1 MGRRQAQRADF
12 EAFLESRTVQPR
24 PTGQPKLIGQRL
36 RYVALSDHADY
47 NALLRYV
54 ELAQPSKVL
63 LNHGWKDFAWRLKR
77 LGVDATY
84 LEANEQ
90 LALF

>member
-1 MGRRQAQRADF
+1 M
-12 EAFLESRTVQPR
+12 
-24 PTGQPKLIGQRL
+24 
-36 RYVALSDHADY
+36 RYI
-47 NALLRYV
+47 
-54 ELAQPSKVL
+54 EQAQPSKVL

-77 LGVDATY
+77 MGVDATY